1 MLALGLFLSVAPWG
15 FFAALAVLLLFG
27 RPRTAREWLWI
38 GAALVWTVSLWLQSG
53 GTLLYYAVN
62 AWGALLAGVFAIVA
76 LGRPRG
82 STPPS
87 WIATAVAG
95 IVFVLL
101 LHAFGFDLG
110 AVEFDATRML
120 TLAQGDMR
128 AIALQLFGSAP
139 ASDPGAPAAVAALTP
154 ALFSI
159 LGALGLDLAWRWYH
173 RITAAPLGAP
183 PRPFAEFRFS
193 DHLVWILV
201 AAFATV
207 LAQSSGFLAASVGPA
222 NVLLVMSLLYAA
234 RGLAV
239 MWPALRKLPG
249 LTRTALVVMAVVLLV
264 FVVAGLFGIG
274 LADTWVDFRRRK
286 AAAQG
291 G

>member
-1 MLALGLFLSVAPWG
+1 
-15 FFAALAVLLLFG
+15 
-27 RPRTAREWLWI
+27 
-38 GAALVWTVSLWLQSG
+38 
-53 GTLLYYAVN
+53 
-62 AWGALLAGVFAIVA
+62 
-76 LGRPRG
+76 
-82 STPPS
+82 
-87 WIATAVAG
+87 
-95 IVFVLL
+95 
-101 LHAFGFDLG
+101 
-110 AVEFDATRML
+110 
-120 TLAQGDMR
+120 
-128 AIALQLFGSAP
+128 
-139 ASDPGAPAAVAALTP
+139 
-154 ALFSI
+154 I
-159 LGALGLDLAWRWYH
+159 LGASGLDLAWRWYH
-173 RITAAPLGAP
+173 RIAAAPLGVP

-222 NVLLVMSLLYAA
+222 NVLLVMSVLYAA

-249 LTRTALVVMAVVLLV
+249 ITRAALAVMAVILLV